1 MKFRDIDIDKLN
13 LTDVDDFS
21 RLILYYLFGK
31 SYHAEKLDGNKRI
44 LLKKIIKELKSGSL
58 DYEQF
63 NEILLL
69 FNQDRISKDFF
80 KYFFRGGKLNL
91 EILKDGIVEFRGLSI
106 LNFGNFKFTF
116 KRFSKMR
123 KKEIDNHF
131 NKSHISPNTLELTY
145 KNRQNPIISINKIN
159 KENTW
164 YLGYISSTLVQKES
178 KYLKEIL
185 EDYEDPEEFEPYKN
199 ILIKLDNEI
208 KENREK
214 GIHNTNAYL
223 IWDYIDVYIAT
234 SMRKN
239 CDFEE
244 TFETIK
250 EIFTN
255 SLIKDL
261 KIRYFDPTQSYC
273 ELNRDKGLIE
283 GLMLK
288 RAKCT
293 IYMVQESDT
302 FGKVSELASTLAQK
316 KPVIA
321 FIPDYN
327 KEELCVKI
335 KKYPLE
341 YIKERIFIFKAE
353 NVFDDIEILNEL
365 DKDLYELNEI
375 FDKYIKEYEAYRLEQ
390 PFSLWID
397 KEEQFKTQNTNFK
410 EICEILAIFA
420 KKYWDKRANTLK
432 HYHPLGMQIDLDSG
446 VANGVLVVRRVDI
459 CVKILKGILSN
470 SLDFEIKHFD
480 DGYTGLIE
488 TQSDSLYRIVTDNEL
503 LTNSFWNFFYK
514 I

>member
-1 MKFRDIDIDKLN
+1 MWVC
-13 LTDVDDFS
+13 TPV
-21 RLILYYLFGK
+21 
-31 SYHAEKLDGNKRI
+31 
-44 LLKKIIKELKSGSL
+44 
-58 DYEQF
+58 
-63 NEILLL
+63 
-69 FNQDRISKDFF
+69 
-80 KYFFRGGKLNL
+80 
-91 EILKDGIVEFRGLSI
+91 
-106 LNFGNFKFTF
+106 
-116 KRFSKMR
+116 
-123 KKEIDNHF
+123 
-131 NKSHISPNTLELTY
+131 
-145 KNRQNPIISINKIN
+145 
-159 KENTW
+159 
-164 YLGYISSTLVQKES
+164 
-178 KYLKEIL
+178 
-185 EDYEDPEEFEPYKN
+185 
-199 ILIKLDNEI
+199 
-208 KENREK
+208 
-214 GIHNTNAYL
+214 
-223 IWDYIDVYIAT
+223 
-234 SMRKN
+234 
-239 CDFEE
+239 
-244 TFETIK
+244 
-250 EIFTN
+250 N

-459 CVKILKGILSN
+459 CVKIRRIKG
-470 SLDFEIKHFD
+470 
-480 DGYTGLIE
+480 
-488 TQSDSLYRIVTDNEL
+488 
-503 LTNSFWNFFYK
+503 
-514 I
+514 